1 MVKLNPVQFKA
12 FRRVHK
18 GLIRKYEGPFSVVH
32 KVGKVSYRLELPA
45 KLKIHPVFHV
55 SLLKPYHADEED
67 PARGELQRAPTV
79 VMLTSFDRE
88 IEEIVSKREV
98 RQAGVPRHTEFFIR
112 WKGQPESANIWEK
125 EDDLWQFKDRI
136 AAFKSRP

>member
-1 MVKLNPVQFKA
+1 MVKLNPVQFKV

-18 GLIRKYEGPFSVVH
+18 GLVRKYEGPFPVVH

-55 SLLKPYHADEED
+55 SLLKPYHKDEED
-67 PARGELQRAPTV
+67 VQRGESRRAPTAV
-79 VMLTSFDRE
+79 ITSFDQE
-88 IEEIVSKREV
+88 IEEIMSDREV
-98 RQAGVPRHTEFFIR
+98 RKAGIPRHMEFLIR
-112 WKGQPESANIWEK
+112 WKGQPDSAITWEK

-136 AAFKSRP
+136 AEYRNRP